1 MYDVDAYYE
10 DQHVLPEHDDPENNG
25 ETQGPEYGDDVSEF
39 DGEADP
45 EPEAPDGDTS
55 YGDNSLDDGE
65 ALASA
70 GFGTDEDY
78 GYYGGE
84 EED

>member
-25 ETQGPEYGDDVSEF
+25 ELQPPEFGDGDD
-39 DGEADP
+39 
-45 EPEAPDGDTS
+45 EPDTQC
-55 YGDNSLDDGE
+55 GDNSLDDGE

-78 GYYGGE
+78 GDFGGGG
-84 EED
+84 DDW